1 MQRYLVIRL
10 SALGDVAMVI
20 AVLRQA
26 ALQHPENEYTLLS
39 RPRMQALLVDM
50 PVNIHFLS
58 YGEPIDWNNVDIVLD
73 AHRVWRSRG
82 ITLQARLH
90 GKRVRTIR
98 KPRLRRWLLMHGKQ
112 TKTPS
117 MLDLYARLFSLSTL
131 NSKLDGFSQLST
143 LNSQLSQSGVGLAPF
158 AAHKGKVYPLDQ
170 MGEVVAELSKGSEP
184 VYLFG
189 FGDEEKRVCEAWEK
203 QYPNVV
209 SLVGKHTMAE
219 ELEIMRGLRVM
230 LTMDSGNM
238 HLASLVGTRVVSIWG
253 ATHPKMGFLG
263 YGQSLD
269 DCITLNLPC
278 SPCSAYGNKPCRYG
292 DYRCL
297 KINPHDIANRLSK

>member
-50 PVNIHFLS
+50 PANIHFLA
-58 YGEPIDWNNVDIVLD
+58 YGEPIDWKNVDVVLD

-98 KPRLRRWLLMHGKQ
+98 KPRLRRWLLTRGKQ
-112 TKTPS
+112 TKAPS
-117 MLDLYARLFSLSTL
+117 MLDLYARLFSTPLPLYSSTPL
-131 NSKLDGFSQLST
+131 LPK
-143 LNSQLSQSGVGLAPF
+143 SGIGLAPF

-238 HLASLVGTRVVSIWG
+238 HLASLVGTKVVSVWG

>member
-39 RPRMQALLVDM
+39 RPRMQALLVDV
-50 PVNIHFLS
+50 PKNLHFLA
-58 YGEPIDWNNVDIVLD
+58 YGEPIDWKQFDIVLD

-90 GKRVRTIR
+90 GKRVRAIR
-98 KPRLRRWLLMHGKQ
+98 KPRLRRWLLTRGKQ
-112 TKTPS
+112 TKAPS
-117 MLDLYARLFSLSTL
+117 MLNLYARLFNLQSSIF
-131 NSKLDGFSQLST
+131 NSPLGV
-143 LNSQLSQSGVGLAPF
+143 QSSIRPQGVGIAPF

-184 VYLFG
+184 IYLFG

-263 YGQSLD
+263 YGQSLN
-269 DCITLNLPC
+269 DCVTLNLPC
-278 SPCSAYGNKPCRYG
+278 SPCSAYGNKPCRFG

>member
-50 PVNIHFLS
+50 PANIHFLA

-73 AHRVWRSRG
+73 AHHVWRSKG
-82 ITLQARLH
+82 IALQARLH

-98 KPRLRRWLLMHGKQ
+98 KPRLRRWLLTHGKQ
-112 TKTPS
+112 TKAPS
-117 MLDLYARLFSLSTL
+117 MLNLYAHLFSTPLPLYSSTPL
-131 NSKLDGFSQLST
+131 LPK
-143 LNSQLSQSGVGLAPF
+143 SGVGIAPF

-170 MGEVVAELSKGSEP
+170 MEQVVAELSKGSEP

-189 FGDEEKRVCEAWEK
+189 FGDEEKRICEAWEK

>member
-1 MQRYLVIRL
+1 MKKLLVIRL
-10 SALGDVAMVI
+10 SALGDVAMVV
-20 AVLRQA
+20 AVMRQA

-39 RPRMQALLVDM
+39 QPRMQALLVGC
-50 PVNIHFLS
+50 PSNVHFVAYSEVIQWGL
-58 YGEPIDWNNVDIVLD
+58 YDVVID
-73 AHRVWRSRG
+73 AHNVWRSIG
-82 ITLQARLH
+82 IDLQALLH
-90 GKRVRTIR
+90 GKRVKRLH
-98 KPRLRRWLLMHGKQ
+98 KPRFRRWFLTHGKQ
-112 TKTPS
+112 TKVPS
-117 MLDLYARLFSLSTL
+117 MLDLYAKLLDIPTPLLPYTSTPL
-131 NSKLDGFSQLST
+131 LPK
-143 LNSQLSQSGVGLAPF
+143 SGIGIAPF
-158 AAHKGKVYPLDQ
+158 AAHKGKVYPLGKMEQ
-170 MGEVVAELSKGSEP
+170 VVAELSKGSEP

-238 HLASLVGTRVVSIWG
+238 HLASLVGTKVVSVWG

-269 DCITLNLPC
+269 DCVTLNLPC
-278 SPCSAYGNKPCRYG
+278 SPCSAYGNKPCKLG
-292 DYRCL
+292 DYKCL
-297 KINPHDIANRLSK
+297 SALTVEQIVESVKERHNK